1 MARRDLGSLHTVQVC
16 GLPGIIGRIAM
27 ICLRT
32 QQHARGD
39 DIHIFLHE
47 EEQSA
52 AEHAAEELGGEAPVE
67 ASKAL
72 RFDDVGAE
80 TKHIQAGHFL

>member
-1 MARRDLGSLHTVQVC
+1 MHTVQVC
-16 GLPGIIGRIAM
+16 GLPGIIERIAM
-27 ICLRT
+27 IRLRA

-39 DIHIFLHE
+39 DVHLFLHE
-47 EEQSA
+47 EEQGA

-67 ASKAL
+67 AAKAL
-72 RFDDVGAE
+72 RFDNVGAE